1 MRIHTVVN
9 CMSMGT
15 HRQLHMFRRFEPAEK
30 PPRYFTLI
38 DTSLRTKRL
47 LLRFNADV
55 TDASDARV
63 GNAPLRRLHVDWLC
77 LGIL

>member
-1 MRIHTVVN
+1 MSIGVVV
-9 CMSMGT
+9 CYLSYT
-15 HRQLHMFRRFEPAEK
+15 IMFRRFEPAEK
-30 PPRYFTLI
+30 PPSYFTLI
-38 DTSLRTKRL
+38 DTSLHTKRL
-47 LLRFNADV
+47 LLRFNTDV